1 MIRVLR
7 WLAVAFS
14 MYSRIPMPEFS
25 WDEDDMAH
33 SLTFFPLVGAVI
45 GALVFA
51 LHDAPASSY
60 LPAAVRILLTLLIPL
75 LVTGGFHVD
84 GLMDTADAMHS
95 YASFEKKQ
103 EILKDP
109 HIGAFAVI
117 SFVKWY
123 LAFAAAVTAIVLDQ
137 KTDAGVILILSL
149 SFVVSRCLCGLTSL
163 FFPKAKREGMLAG
176 ETKGRAKATVC
187 MLFIQL
193 AAACCVMVYADVFR
207 GIPVLVSFALFTV
220 WYARKMKKEF
230 GGVSGDTAGYF
241 VTASEIVA
249 AIVLAAGCLYG
260 A

>member
-33 SLTFFPLVGAVI
+33 SLTFFPLVGLVTGAAVFWV
-45 GALVFA
+45 GVF
-51 LHDAPASSY
+51 SVSI
-60 LPAAVRILLTLLIPL
+60 LPPAVRIILMLLIPL

-176 ETKGRAKATVC
+176 ETKGRAKVTVC

-193 AAACCVMVYADVFR
+193 AAACCVMVCADVFR

-241 VTASEIVA
+241 VTVSEIVA
-249 AIVLAAGCLYG
+249 VIVLAAGCLYG